1 MKEEPGFT
9 VHAYQR
15 VARTIDHLPMELD
28 QLVREESD
36 LREIPGVGKA
46 ISDKI
51 KELVTTGELEYYKR
65 LKGEFSDSILDVMH
79 IPGVGPK
86 TTARLWKEL
95 GVSSV
100 ADLKRPISDG
110 RVAALPRMG
119 QKTADNI
126 LRNLQST
133 RTKDDRVPISRA
145 LPAVERVDRRAEG
158 AVSRH
163 QPTDRRGEPSSL

>member
-1 MKEEPGFT
+1 MKKSDLDRYRGIDRQMNNAQIAEVFENIAGLLEMKEEPGFT
-9 VHAYQR
+9 VRAYQR
-15 VARTIDHLPMELD
+15 VARTIDHLPTELD

-46 ISDKI
+46 IADKI
-51 KELVTTGELEYYKR
+51 KELVTTGELEYYER
-65 LKGEFSDSILDVMH
+65 LRGEFPDSILDVMH

-100 ADLKRPISDG
+100 PDLKRAISDG

-119 QKTADNI
+119 QKTVDNI
-126 LRNLQST
+126 LRNL
-133 RTKDDRVPISRA
+133 
-145 LPAVERVDRRAEG
+145 
-158 AVSRH
+158 
-163 QPTDRRGEPSSL
+163 